1 MDGMGR
7 DKEYS
12 LGSYFKIFFPHS
24 LHPKPSG
31 VIDNLEIRVG
41 MRAGYGIYLMY
52 VELNISDIEKTLSKE
67 KGYSPVL
74 EF

>member
-12 LGSYFKIFFPHS
+12 LGSYFKIFFSHGLHS
-24 LHPKPSG
+24 KPSG

-52 VELNISDIEKTLSKE
+52 VELNISDIEKALSKE
-67 KGYSPVL
+67 KGYPPVL